1 MDLKALRAS
10 LLSRPGAVEDHPF
23 GPQPLVVKVGG
34 KLFALVDEHAA
45 PLTISL
51 KCEPAHAQFLRDS
64 FPAVRPGYHLN
75 KEHWNTVTLDG
86 SIAEDGIRAMIEHDG
101 PVMVDCQVSKEANC
115 FPMIPSGAAHTE
127 MLLYGD
133 MVAGTMDDEAKALV

>member
-1 MDLKALRAS
+1 MKLETLRAY
-10 LLSRPGAVEDHPF
+10 LLARPGATEDHPF

-34 KLFALVDEHAA
+34 KIFALVSEDAT
-45 PLTISL
+45 PLDISL

-86 SIAEDGIRAMIEHDG
+86 SIADDGIRAMIDESYRL
-101 PVMVDCQVSKEANC
+101 VAASLSK
-115 FPMIPSGAAHTE
+115 AAQRR
-127 MLLYGD
+127 L
-133 MVAGTMDDEAKALV
+133 AGGEQE

>member
-1 MDLKALRAS
+1 MQLETLRTY

-34 KLFALVDEHAA
+34 KIFALVSEDAL
-45 PLTISL
+45 PLDISL

-64 FPAVRPGYHLN
+64 FAAVRPGYHLN

-86 SIAEDGIRAMIEHDG
+86 SIADDGIRAMIDESYRLVVG
-101 PVMVDCQVSKEANC
+101 SLSKAVQRRLASRE
-115 FPMIPSGAAHTE
+115 
-127 MLLYGD
+127 
-133 MVAGTMDDEAKALV
+133 

>member
-1 MDLKALRAS
+1 MELETLRAY
-10 LLSRPGAVEDHPF
+10 LLSRPGATEDHPF

-34 KLFALVDEHAA
+34 KIFALVSEDAV
-45 PLTISL
+45 PLDISL

-86 SIAEDGIRAMIEHDG
+86 SIADDGIRAMIDKSYRLGGG
-101 PVMVDCQVSKEANC
+101 PPGEA
-115 FPMIPSGAAHTE
+115 GR
-127 MLLYGD
+127 GG
-133 MVAGTMDDEAKALV
+133 VGGGGG

>member
-1 MDLKALRAS
+1 MNLETVRAM
-10 LLSRPGAVEDHPF
+10 LLAKPGAVGDRPF

-34 KLFALVDEHAA
+34 KMFALLDETAR

-51 KCEPAHAQFLRDS
+51 KCDPAHAQVLRDA

-86 SIAEDGIRAMIEHDG
+86 TVPDDGVDSMIDESYRLVARGLSKAMRKQLAIDDG
-101 PVMVDCQVSKEANC
+101 V
-115 FPMIPSGAAHTE
+115 
-127 MLLYGD
+127 
-133 MVAGTMDDEAKALV
+133 

>member
-1 MDLKALRAS
+1 MQLETLRAY
-10 LLSRPGAVEDHPF
+10 LLSRPGATEDHPF

-34 KLFALVDEHAA
+34 KIFALVSEDAT
-45 PLTISL
+45 PLDVSL

-86 SIAEDGIRAMIEHDG
+86 SIADDGIRAMIDE
-101 PVMVDCQVSKEANC
+101 SYR
-115 FPMIPSGAAHTE
+115 
-127 MLLYGD
+127 L
-133 MVAGTMDDEAKALV
+133 VAGSLSKAAQRQLAGGEQQ

>member
-1 MDLKALRAS
+1 MQLETLRAY

-34 KLFALVDEHAA
+34 KIVALVSEDAV
-45 PLTISL
+45 PLNISL

-75 KEHWNTVTLDG
+75 KQHWNTITLDG
-86 SIAEDGIRAMIEHDG
+86 SIPDDGIRAMIDESYRLIVG
-101 PVMVDCQVSKEANC
+101 SLSK
-115 FPMIPSGAAHTE
+115 AAQRR
-127 MLLYGD
+127 L
-133 MVAGTMDDEAKALV
+133 ASDE